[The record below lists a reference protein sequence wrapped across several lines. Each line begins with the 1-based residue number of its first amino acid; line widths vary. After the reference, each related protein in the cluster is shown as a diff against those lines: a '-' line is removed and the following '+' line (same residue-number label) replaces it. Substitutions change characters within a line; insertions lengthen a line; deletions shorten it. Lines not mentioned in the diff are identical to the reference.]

1 VLEEALLRSAIPYRV
16 YGGQRFYERLEIRNA
31 LAYLRLLGNRD
42 DDAAFERVVNTPTR
56 HRYRNARSA
65 A

>member
-1 VLEEALLRSAIPYRV
+1 MLEEALLRSGIPYRV

-31 LAYLRLLGNRD
+31 LAYLRLITNRH

-56 HRYRNARSA
+56 GIGTATID
-65 A
+65 